1 MKKVKQIF
9 LYVLLFIAL
18 SFAIDAWR
26 GRNLPSGSIEPLTVN
41 TIGGES
47 FDVRQLSFQQPVVLY
62 FWGTWC
68 PICDWV
74 SPSVNWLAEDYQVL
88 SIAIRSGEDQRLAR
102 FLSANDYEFA
112 TVNDNTGM
120 LATRWQIVATPTVV
134 IVANGE
140 IVSYTTGAS
149 TPVGLWLRLQWARLT
164 H

>member
-1 MKKVKQIF
+1 MKKVSQI
-9 LYVLLFIAL
+9 LIYVALFIAL

-26 GRNLPSGSIEPLTVN
+26 GRNLPSGPIDPLTVN
-41 TIGGES
+41 TLDGKS
-47 FDVRQLSFQQPVVLY
+47 LDVRQLSFQQPIVLY

-74 SPSVNWLAEDYQVL
+74 SPSINWIAEDYHVL
-88 SIAIRSGEDQRLAR
+88 SVAIRSGEDSHLAR
-102 FLSANDYEFA
+102 YLTANDYQFT
-112 TVNDNTGM
+112 TVNDNTGA
-120 LATRWQIVATPTVV
+120 LAARWQIVATPTVV